1 MTTGPPHPE
10 TTRPAEPESSARW
23 KRVKEVFD
31 HALELPRGELTRYL
45 DEVCGTDATLRAEV
59 LSLIAALGEAGAFL
73 EDAVVNLGA
82 PRTSA
87 GRQIG
92 PYHLESLLGQG
103 GMGEVYLSTREVD
116 GYQMPVALKL
126 IRHSAVTPGALRR
139 FRMERQILARLHHP
153 GITQLLD
160 GGITDDGLP
169 YLVTEYIAGTPLD
182 KCEAARAME
191 LRKRLESF
199 LSICDAVSYAH
210 RQLVVHG
217 DLKPGNILMHGDG
230 GIKLLDFGISRLLQ
244 QSEDTTEQRPGGT
257 TQPAMTPA
265 WTSPEQLRGEQAGIA
280 SDVYSLGRILYFMLT
295 WEQAVPIERLGPLQ
309 YYEKLKQETPVR
321 PSERTGDKRLDGD
334 LDNIALKSVEFEPGD
349 RYQSVDG
356 LAEDVRAHLASRP
369 ISARAHTWTYR
380 THKFMRRNRLVV
392 IATAAVVLALLGGL
406 GMTLWQARIARLNY
420 ERAERR
426 FQDVRRLANTFI
438 FDMDDAIARLPGST
452 AVRGTMVRNSLQYL
466 DGLAQ
471 EAKDDPSLQ
480 EELANA
486 YEKVGDVQGR
496 PGAMNLG
503 GTAASL
509 QSYRKSEGIRRALL
523 AESKSDTERD
533 HREEALANTL
543 MRISS
548 ILRATGD
555 GRQALEA
562 DRTALEMRRRLFDR
576 KPDDVTRQRNVA
588 SSLTATSASL
598 SLLGAFQGVLELRRE
613 GLALYEQLA
622 RRGGSND
629 DDQQGLAI
637 AHTRM
642 ASILMHENDL
652 KGAVKHYR
660 ESLRVQLGL
669 YTTHHGQ
676 AQFQVALGLAH
687 SNLGNALRASGDPKA
702 ALSSFQD
709 AVRQY
714 EPLVNAD
721 ANEVRARTLMATV
734 RLREAKAWS
743 DLGDTVRAGR
753 ILRGVLEERRLLAE
767 RNPAN
772 SGARGEVAEAYGVLG
787 DVALRAKDY
796 GDAIAQYETAL
807 KLFDELEREGRSN
820 AADHEEI
827 ARIRVKLAEA
837 SKKKS

>member
-1 MTTGPPHPE
+1 MTTGPLPSA
-10 TTRPAEPESSARW
+10 PAERW

-31 HALELPRGELTRYL
+31 HALDLPRGELTRYL
-45 DEVCGTDATLRAEV
+45 DEACGTDAALRSEV
-59 LSLIAALGEAGAFL
+59 VSLIAALGEAGAFL
-73 EDAVVNLGA
+73 EDAVVNLAA

-92 PYHLESLLGQG
+92 PYKLESLLGQG
-103 GMGEVYLSTREVD
+103 GMGEVYLSTREVE

-160 GGITDDGLP
+160 GGISDDGLP
-169 YLVTEYIAGTPLD
+169 YLVTEYIEGTPLD
-182 KCEAARAME
+182 KSDAARAMA
-191 LRKRLESF
+191 LPARLDSF
-199 LSICDAVSYAH
+199 LAICDAVSYAH

-217 DLKPGNILMHGDG
+217 DLKPGNILTYGEG

-244 QSEDTTEQRPGGT
+244 TSEDTTEQQPGGT

-265 WTSPEQLRGEQAGIA
+265 WTSPEQLRGEPAGIA
-280 SDVYSLGRILYFMLT
+280 SDIYSLGRILYYLLT
-295 WEQAVPIERLGPLQ
+295 WEQAMPMDRMSPMQ
-309 YYEKLKQETPVR
+309 YYEKLQKEVPIR
-321 PSERTGDKRLDGD
+321 PSHRSGDKRLDGD
-334 LDNIALKSVEFEPGD
+334 LDNIALKAVEFEPTD
-349 RYQSVDG
+349 RYRSVEA

-380 THKFMRRNRLVV
+380 THKFIRRNKLVV
-392 IATAAVVLALLGGL
+392 VATAAVALALIGGL
-406 GMTLWQARIARLNY
+406 AMTLWQARIARLNY

-480 EELANA
+480 EELATA

-496 PGAMNLG
+496 PGSMNLG
-503 GTAASL
+503 GTDASL
-509 QSYRKSEGIRRALL
+509 QSYRKSVGIRRALL
-523 AESKSDTERD
+523 TESKTEADRD
-533 HREEALANTL
+533 RREEALANTL

-555 GRQALEA
+555 GQQALDA
-562 DRTALEMRRRLFDR
+562 DRTALEMRRRLLDR
-576 KPDDVTRQRNVA
+576 KPNDMARQRNVA

-598 SLLGAFQGVLELRRE
+598 SLLGGFQGVLELRRE
-613 GLALYEQLA
+613 GLALYQELA
-622 RRGGSND
+622 RRNPASD
-629 DDQQGLAI
+629 EDQQGLAI

-642 ASILMHENDL
+642 ASILMHEKDL
-652 KGAVKHYR
+652 KGAVEHYR
-660 ESLRVQLGL
+660 ENLRIQMAL
-669 YTTHHGQ
+669 YKSHQGE
-676 AQFQVALGLAH
+676 AQYKMSLGLAY
-687 SNLGNALRASGDPKA
+687 SNLGNALRVSGDAKA
-702 ALSSFQD
+702 AMPALQE
-709 AVRQY
+709 AIRQY

-721 ANEVRARTLMATV
+721 ANEVRARTLLATV
-734 RLREAKAWS
+734 RLREAKAWNEM
-743 DLGDTVRAGR
+743 GDTTRASQL
-753 ILRGVLEERRLLAE
+753 LRSVLEERRLLAE

-772 SGARGEVAEAYGVLG
+772 SGARGEVAETFGVMG
-787 DVALRAKDY
+787 DVALRARQT
-796 GDAIAQYETAL
+796 GEAIGHYETAL
-807 KLFDELEREGRSN
+807 RLFHELEKEGKSN
-820 AADHEEI
+820 AADQEEI
-827 ARIRVKLAEA
+827 VRIRGKLEEA
-837 SKKKS
+837 GKSKR

>member
-1 MTTGPPHPE
+1 MTPGPSHSA
-10 TTRPAEPESSARW
+10 PAARW

-31 HALELPRGELTRYL
+31 HALDLPRGELTRYL
-45 DEVCGTDATLRAEV
+45 DEVCGTDASLRAEV

-73 EDAVVNLGA
+73 EDAVVNLTS

-92 PYHLESLLGQG
+92 PYLLESLLGQG

-116 GYQMPVALKL
+116 GYRMPVALKL

-153 GITQLLD
+153 NITRLLD

-169 YLVTEYIAGTPLD
+169 YLVTEYIEGTPLD
-182 KCEAARAME
+182 KSDTARKLE
-191 LRKRLESF
+191 LSRRLESF
-199 LSICDAVSYAH
+199 LAICDAVSYAH
-210 RQLVVHG
+210 RQLIVHG
-217 DLKPGNILMHGDG
+217 DLKPGNILTYGDC

-244 QSEDTTEQRPGGT
+244 TSEDTTEQQPGGT

-265 WTSPEQLRGEQAGIA
+265 WTSPEQLRGEPAGIA
-280 SDVYSLGRILYFMLT
+280 SDIYSLGRILYYVLT
-295 WEQAVPIERLGPLQ
+295 WEQAVPMERMSPMQ
-309 YYEKLKQETPVR
+309 YYEKLQQETPLR
-321 PSERTGDKRLDGD
+321 PSARAQDRRLEGD
-334 LDNIALKSVEFEPGD
+334 LDNIALKAVEFEPTE
-349 RYQSVDG
+349 RYQSVDA
-356 LAEDVRAHLASRP
+356 LADDIRAHLESRP
-369 ISARAHTWTYR
+369 ISARAHTWSYR
-380 THKFMRRNRLVV
+380 THKFIRRNKLVV
-392 IATAAVVLALLGGL
+392 VATAAVALALIGGL

-480 EELANA
+480 EELATA

-523 AESKSDTERD
+523 AEAKTDAERD
-533 HREEALANTL
+533 RREEAMANTL

-555 GRQALEA
+555 AQQALAA
-562 DRTALEMRRRLFDR
+562 DRTALEMRRRLLDR
-576 KPDDVTRQRNVA
+576 KPGDVTRQRNVA

-598 SLLGAFQGVLELRRE
+598 SLLGGFQGVLELRRE
-613 GLALYEQLA
+613 GLSLYEKLA
-622 RRGGSND
+622 KDHPAND

-637 AHTRM
+637 AETRM
-642 ASILMHENDL
+642 ASILLHENDL
-652 KGAVKHYR
+652 KGAVHHYR
-660 ESLRVQLGL
+660 ESLRIQTGL
-669 YTTHHGQ
+669 HTTHQGQ
-676 AQFQVALGLAH
+676 AQYKMALGLAH
-687 SNLGNALRASGDPKA
+687 SNLGNALRVAGDPKGALTEFDA
-702 ALSSFQD
+702 AE
-709 AVRQY
+709 RQY

-721 ANEVRARTLMATV
+721 ANEVRARTLLATV
-734 RLREAKAWS
+734 RLRQAKAWS
-743 DLGDTVRAGR
+743 ELGDPAKA
-753 ILRGVLEERRLLAE
+753 LRLIYGVLEERRLLSE

-772 SGARGEVAEAYGVLG
+772 SGARGEVAEAHGVLG
-787 DVALRAKDY
+787 EILLRAKRNNE
-796 GDAIAQYETAL
+796 AVEQFETAL
-807 KLFDELEREGRSN
+807 QLFAALEKEGKSN
-820 AADHEEI
+820 AADQEEI
-827 ARIRVKLAEA
+827 VKIQAKLAEA
-837 SKKKS
+837 VKKKP

>member
-1 MTTGPPHPE
+1 MKTGPSQSA
-10 TTRPAEPESSARW
+10 PAARW

-31 HALELPRGELTRYL
+31 HALDLPRGELTRYL
-45 DEVCGTDATLRAEV
+45 DDACGTDAELREEV

-73 EDAVVNLGA
+73 EEAVVDLAN

-153 GITQLLD
+153 GITRLLD

-169 YLVTEYIAGTPLD
+169 YLVTEYVEGTPLD
-182 KCEAARAME
+182 KSEGARAMD
-191 LRKRLESF
+191 LRRRLEAF

-217 DLKPGNILMHGDG
+217 DLKPGNILMDDAG

-244 QSEDTTEQRPGGT
+244 TSEDTTEAKPGGT

-265 WTSPEQLRGEQAGIA
+265 WTSPEQLRGEPAGIA
-280 SDVYSLGRILYFMLT
+280 SDIYSLGRILYFLLT
-295 WEQAVPIERLGPLQ
+295 WEQAMPMERLTPMQ
-309 YYEKLKQETPVR
+309 YYEKLQKEMPQR
-321 PSERTGDKRLDGD
+321 PSQRIEDRKLEGD
-334 LDNIALKSVEFEPGD
+334 LDNIALKAAEFEPAC
-349 RYQSVDG
+349 RYPSVEAF
-356 LAEDVRAHLASRP
+356 AEDVRAHLSSRP
-369 ISARAHTWTYR
+369 IAARPHTWSYR

-392 IATAAVVLALLGGL
+392 VATAAVALALIGGL

-466 DGLAQ
+466 DSLAQ
-471 EAKDDPSLQ
+471 ESTDDPSLQ
-480 EELANA
+480 EDLANA

-496 PGAMNLG
+496 PGSLNLG

-509 QSYRKSEGIRRALL
+509 QSYRKAEGIRRTLL
-523 AESKSDTERD
+523 SDAKTDTERER
-533 HREEALANTL
+533 REEALANTL

-555 GRQALEA
+555 GQQALEA
-562 DRTALEMRRRLFDR
+562 DRTALEMRRRLLDR
-576 KPDDVTRQRNVA
+576 KPADLTRQRNVA

-598 SLLGAFQGVLELRRE
+598 SMMGEFQAVLELRRE
-613 GLALYEQLA
+613 GLQIYEQLA
-622 RRGGSND
+622 KRNPGSD
-629 DDQQGLAI
+629 DDQQGLAV

-642 ASILMHENDL
+642 ASILMHEKDM

-660 ESLRVQLGL
+660 ESLRIQAALH
-669 YTTHHGQ
+669 TTHSGQ
-676 AQFQVALGLAH
+676 AQFRISLGLAN
-687 SNLGNALRASGDPKA
+687 SNLGNALRVAGDPKA
-702 ALSSFQD
+702 ALASFAL
-709 AVRQY
+709 AVEQFQ
-714 EPLVNAD
+714 PLVDAD
-721 ANEVRARTLMATV
+721 ANEVRARTLLATV
-734 RLREAKAWS
+734 RLRQAKAWN
-743 DLGDTVRAGR
+743 DLGDMDRAAR
-753 ILRGVLEERRLLAE
+753 MLRSVLEERRLLAE

-772 SGARGEVAEAYGVLG
+772 SGARGEVAEAHGALG
-787 DVALRAKDY
+787 DVALRAK
-796 GDAIAQYETAL
+796 GFAEAVAQYESAL
-807 KLFDELEREGRSN
+807 AIYAELEKQGRSN
-820 AADHEEI
+820 AADKEEI
-827 ARIRVKLAEA
+827 ARIRMRLAEV
-837 SKKKS
+837 SRKKR

>member
-1 MTTGPPHPE
+1 MTTGSPQ
-10 TTRPAEPESSARW
+10 PAPSARW

-31 HALELPRGELTRYL
+31 HALDLPRGELTRYL
-45 DEVCGTDATLRAEV
+45 DEVCGTDAALRTEV

-73 EDAVVNLGA
+73 EDAVVNLA
-82 PRTSA
+82 SPRTSA

-126 IRHSAVTPGALRR
+126 IRHSAVTPNALRR

-169 YLVTEYIAGTPLD
+169 YLVTEYIEGTALD
-182 KCEAARAME
+182 KSDATRAMD
-191 LRKRLESF
+191 LRQRLETF
-199 LSICDAVSYAH
+199 LAICDAVSYAH

-217 DLKPGNILMHGDG
+217 DLKPGNILMRGEG

-244 QSEDTTEQRPGGT
+244 ASDDTTEQIPGAT

-265 WTSPEQLRGEQAGIA
+265 WTSPEQLRGEPAGIA
-280 SDVYSLGRILYFMLT
+280 SDIYSLGRILYYLLT
-295 WEQAVPIERLGPLQ
+295 WEHAVPMDRLSPLQ
-309 YYEKLKQETPVR
+309 YYEKLQKEVPLR
-321 PSERTGDKRLDGD
+321 PSHRAGDRRLDGD
-334 LDNIALKSVEFEPGD
+334 LDNIALKAVEFEPME
-349 RYQSVDG
+349 RYQSVEA

-369 ISARAHTWTYR
+369 IAARAHTWTYR
-380 THKFMRRNRLVV
+380 THKFIRRNRLAVV
-392 IATAAVVLALLGGL
+392 ATAAVAVALIAGLA
-406 GMTLWQARIARLNY
+406 MTLWQARIARQNY

-438 FDMDDAIARLPGST
+438 FDIDDSIARLPGST
-452 AVRGTMVRNSLQYL
+452 AVRGTIVRNSLQYL

-471 EAKDDPSLQ
+471 EASYDPVLQ
-480 EELANA
+480 EELATA

-496 PGAMNLG
+496 PGALNLG

-509 QSYRKSEGIRRALL
+509 QSYRKAEGIRRAVLS
-523 AESKSDTERD
+523 ESKSDADRD
-533 HREEALANTL
+533 RREEALANTL

-555 GRQALEA
+555 GKQALEA
-562 DRTALEMRRRLFDR
+562 DRTALEMRRRLLDR
-576 KPDDVTRQRNVA
+576 KPEDVSRQRNVA

-622 RRGGSND
+622 KRNASSE
-629 DDQQGLAI
+629 DDQQGLAV
-637 AHTRM
+637 AETRM
-642 ASILMHENDL
+642 ASILLHEKDM
-652 KGAVKHYR
+652 KGAVQHYR
-660 ESLRVQLGL
+660 QALRIQNSL

-676 AQFQVALGLAH
+676 TQYAMALGLAY
-687 SNLGNALRASGDPKA
+687 SNLGNALRVSGDAKA
-702 ALSSFQD
+702 ALAALD
-709 AVRQY
+709 EAVRLY

-721 ANEVRARTLMATV
+721 ANEVRTRTLLATA
-734 RLREAKAWS
+734 RLRQARAWS
-743 DLGDTVRAGR
+743 DLNDTAKAARM
-753 ILRGVLEERRLLAE
+753 LRGVLEERRLLAE

-772 SGARGEVAEAYGVLG
+772 SGARGEVAEAYGALG
-787 DVALRAKDY
+787 DVELRAKAY
-796 GDAIAQYETAL
+796 GEAVSHYETAL
-807 KLFDELEREGRSN
+807 RMITALEKEGKSN
-820 AADHEEI
+820 AADFEEK
-827 ARIRVKLAEA
+827 ARIEASLAEVG
-837 SKKKS
+837 KKKP